1 MKYINR
7 LAKPRLRG
15 ESDQEYLERIF
26 PLEEDRILYWQI
38 LTKELYKKEPN
49 AVVAVLESLE
59 QINPEAHKIVMD
71 KYNEIRGVSK

>member
-71 KYNEIRGVSK
+71 KYNELRGVSK